1 MELIRFDYVDDLGD
15 IHLNSKIECTLGK
28 LNYGC
33 GIYTFKKLNNLK
45 IIN

>member
-1 MELIRFDYVDDLGD
+1 MELIRFDYVDDIGNL
-15 IHLNSKIECTLGK
+15 HLNNKIESTLNK

-45 IIN
+45 IIY